1 MFDVAPKSCQKEG
14 DNDFDGE
21 QSGEL
26 TPGISQDI
34 ITREIIDPDSTAKQ
48 IRGGSGRESVAP
60 TPAPFVLEMQSNV
73 RGTFKEPDGPTIAMP
88 EEGPSSVRK
97 AEPETPFVIIEE
109 ENNEIS

>member
-1 MFDVAPKSCQKEG
+1 MDFDKNFLPSINSPENKRSVRAMFDVAPKSCQKEG

-48 IRGGSGRESVAP
+48 IRGGSGLESVAP
-60 TPAPFVLEMQSNV
+60 TPAPFVLEM
-73 RGTFKEPDGPTIAMP
+73 
-88 EEGPSSVRK
+88 
-97 AEPETPFVIIEE
+97 
-109 ENNEIS
+109 